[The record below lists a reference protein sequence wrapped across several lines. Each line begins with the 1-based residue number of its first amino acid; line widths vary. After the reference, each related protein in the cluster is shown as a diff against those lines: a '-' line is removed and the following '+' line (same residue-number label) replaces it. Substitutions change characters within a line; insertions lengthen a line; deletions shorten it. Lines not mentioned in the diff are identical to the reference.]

1 MEAPNT
7 VAGLVRKRAELAAF
21 RKGLEGELHKVTC
34 DLDHLDAAIALF
46 DPEATPRAVKR
57 YATKHRAKKG
67 TVRRFVLTALREA
80 TGPITSAA
88 VTEAWIAARG
98 LHADQ
103 ATFVILRKR
112 IGACLTTLRVDGLAT
127 GAEMVGEYKGWL
139 ISAHKDMCISA

>member
-1 MEAPNT
+1 MFGMEAPNT

-34 DLDHLDAAIALF
+34 DLDHLDAAIRLF
-46 DPEATPRAVKR
+46 DPDTTPRAVRR

-80 TGPITSAA
+80 TAPSTSAA
-88 VTEAWIAARG
+88 ITKAWIAERG
-98 LHADQ
+98 LNADQ

-112 IGACLTTLRVDGLAT
+112 IGACLTTLQADGLAK
-127 GAEMVGEYKGWL
+127 GAGMVGEYKGW
-139 ISAHKDMCISA
+139 AMGAAA